1 VDQHLKKKPAGASK
15 SLAFDV
21 GKADILGLEMFAA
34 VVRILHAD
42 QTPEEWVLPPIFSVK
57 PFDALMIRRCLEYYF
72 ETYSLRISSITCD
85 GCSANAAAL
94 AETAVRG

>member
-21 GKADILGLEMFAA
+21 AKADILGLEMFAA

-42 QTPEEWVLPPIFSVK
+42 QTPEEWGRIF
-57 PFDALMIRRCLEYYF
+57 
-72 ETYSLRISSITCD
+72 
-85 GCSANAAAL
+85 
-94 AETAVRG
+94 